1 MSEPWPVIAAILA
14 LLVVLGLGV
23 VLVTRLGRSR
33 GRHASPRR
41 PSRSSFRQRAEEQ
54 PPPPKKRVAVVL
66 NPSKFADVTAA
77 RELVTQTV
85 QAHDD
90 WDAPLLLETTIEDPG
105 FDQAREALAEG
116 VDLVCAIGGDG
127 TVRAVSHVLA
137 GTSVP
142 MGLIPAGT
150 GNLLGRNLGLP
161 LDVAEALDI
170 ALTGRNRHI
179 DVGWATLDPE
189 PEAEPIDSATS
200 RDKAI
205 ADGATPTAGEVMSR
219 TDAATTGFAGSDRA
233 LAEQVSVEAH
243 PGADAATP
251 EDAPADARVDVPAA
265 DVPAAGEVIDITTT
279 TDEASGIDATAAN
292 QHAFLVMA
300 GVGLDASIMHGT
312 SEEAKA
318 RIGWG
323 AYVATGAKNL
333 LGARFATRLRIDGG
347 EPIRHTAR
355 TVVVGNCGRLT
366 GGITLMPD
374 AEVDDGILDVVA
386 VTPKGIVGW
395 AGVAIHV
402 LAKRG
407 RNHPKLDRYRC
418 QTVLVSLDAPQLV
431 EVDGDVVGT
440 AKRVRFEVRPKSL
453 IVRTSPSA
461 PKLEPTGE

>member
-41 PSRSSFRQRAEEQ
+41 PSRSSFRQRTEEQ
-54 PPPPKKRVAVVL
+54 PPPPKKRVAVIL

-90 WDAPLLLETTIEDPG
+90 WDAPLLLETTVEDPG

-189 PEAEPIDSATS
+189 PEAEPIDSARPNDT
-200 RDKAI
+200 AA
-205 ADGATPTAGEVMSR
+205 ADGAAPSAGGVMSR
-219 TDAATTGFAGSDRA
+219 TDDAAATAGVADPDGAPSV
-233 LAEQVSVEAH
+233 QVSIEAH

-251 EDAPADARVDVPAA
+251 EDASADARAA
-265 DVPAAGEVIDITTT
+265 DVPAADEVIDITTT